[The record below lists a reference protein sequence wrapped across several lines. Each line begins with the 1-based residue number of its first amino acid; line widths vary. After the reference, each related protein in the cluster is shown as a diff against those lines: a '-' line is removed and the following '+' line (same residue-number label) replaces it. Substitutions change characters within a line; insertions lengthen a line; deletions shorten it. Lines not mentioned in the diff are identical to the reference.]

1 MNVDRLH
8 STVIDLCRIPSP
20 SRQER
25 RVAEYVR
32 ARIAS
37 LGLAV
42 VEDDAGAALGGDT
55 GNLFVSTAGGRGVP
69 IFLCAHMDTVAVPER
84 DPIPVVVETERIHT
98 GGVSPLGGDDK
109 AGVALAL
116 ELLAEAVAR
125 PADAR
130 PLDVIFCV
138 QEEIGCRGSGRLDP
152 ARVRARE
159 GFVLDGE
166 TAPYTAIR
174 EAPTKDWFR
183 IAVTG
188 RRAHAAVNPEDG
200 RNAVVAAGALAVELP
215 GGRIG
220 RGAVANVGSVSGGGP
235 TNVVPDRAEVV
246 GELRCLRP
254 GEQQRWRRRF
264 ERIAARVSQAP
275 PHAGGRAV
283 GANLRRLP
291 RGRRR
296 ALRQGLRP
304 GVQSGGCRC
313 DLLPFHG
320 RRRREPAQRQRSALH
335 RRRPRHGGDPQ
346 PAGAVDLEPPRRG
359 RAPDGADRVPPRVG
373 GGSAGLAPCLAP
385 SDDVMTGFLTTTVVY

>member
-1 MNVDRLH
+1 MNIDRLH

-20 SRQER
+20 SRRER
-25 RVAEYVR
+25 RVADYVR
-32 ARIAS
+32 ERLAG
-37 LGLAV
+37 LGLGV
-42 VEDDAGAALGGDT
+42 EEDDAGAALGGDT
-55 GNLFVSTAGGRGVP
+55 GNLFVRTAGGRGAP
-69 IFLCAHMDTVAVPER
+69 IFLCAHMDTVAVPEL
-84 DPIPVVVETERIHT
+84 DPIPVVAETERIHT
-98 GGVSPLGGDDK
+98 GGASPLGGDDK

-130 PLDVIFCV
+130 PLDVVFCV

-166 TAPYTAIR
+166 TAPYSAIR

-183 IAVTG
+183 IGVTG
-188 RRAHAAVNPEDG
+188 RRAHAAVNPEHG

-220 RGAVANVGSVSGGGP
+220 GGAVANIGSVSGGGP

-264 ERIAARVSQAP
+264 ERIAARVN
-275 PHAGGRAV
+275 R
-283 GANLRRLP
+283 
-291 RGRRR
+291 
-296 ALRQGLRP
+296 
-304 GVQSGGCRC
+304 
-313 DLLPFHG
+313 
-320 RRRREPAQRQRSALH
+320 
-335 RRRPRHGGDPQ
+335 RHGTSAAFEWERTY
-346 PAGAVDLEPPRRG
+346 AGYFVADDAPCARDFDQAC
-359 RAPDGADRVPPRVG
+359 RAEGAAATFFHSMG
-373 GGSAGLAPCLAP
+373 GGDANQLNAKGLSCIVVGLGMEAIHSPQEQVIWSRLDAAARLMERVVLAAGP
-385 SDDVMTGFLTTTVVY
+385 V